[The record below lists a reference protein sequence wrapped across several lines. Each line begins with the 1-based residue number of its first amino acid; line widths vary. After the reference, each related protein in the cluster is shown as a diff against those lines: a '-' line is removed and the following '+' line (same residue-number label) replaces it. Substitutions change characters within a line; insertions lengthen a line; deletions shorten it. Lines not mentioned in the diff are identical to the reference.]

1 MLFFVMVTLAEQKW
15 IILRER
21 QGPGVSRRVRY
32 GLKGRIPFDLLYMIL
47 CNAGDHTAGFAVLAL
62 LCLQ

>member
-21 QGPGVSRRVRY
+21 QGLGLLLGY
-32 GLKGRIPFDLLYMIL
+32 GEVFDMQKERK
-47 CNAGDHTAGFAVLAL
+47 AL
-62 LCLQ
+62 